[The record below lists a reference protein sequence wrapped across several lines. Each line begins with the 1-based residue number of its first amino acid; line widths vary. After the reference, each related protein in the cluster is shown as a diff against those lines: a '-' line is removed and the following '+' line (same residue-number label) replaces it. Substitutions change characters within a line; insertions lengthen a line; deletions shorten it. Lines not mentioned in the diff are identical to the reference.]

1 MRRTSRSR
9 TVCAGSVALPET
21 ACIRQTHVN
30 RASAATRLHD
40 RRDPLCRSAPAPGP
54 APQAATCPENGMR
67 THVPL
72 LFPLPFRSWGVPAAR
87 PFGRHALHR
96 HGCPMD
102 GNLPTF
108 HSCCNNMKHI
118 VDTRR
123 GDDHQRQSQAERGG
137 MRAGLLFGGNE
148 HRSGLHGHRR
158 KASMPGKRLRIAHW
172 MPDCVMGWQPLSQ
185 HQA

>member
-1 MRRTSRSR
+1 MRRTNRSR
-9 TVCAGSVALPET
+9 TVCAGRIAAPET
-21 ACIRQTHVN
+21 ACIRQTRVN

-54 APQAATCPENGMR
+54 APQAATRPENGMR

-72 LFPLPFRSWGVPAAR
+72 LSPLPFRSWGIAAAR

-96 HGCPMD
+96 HGCLMD

-108 HSCCNNMKHI
+108 HSCCNNMKHF
-118 VDTRR
+118 VDTCR
-123 GDDHQRQSQAERGG
+123 GDDHQRQSQAERWG

-148 HRSGLHGHRR
+148 HRSALHAHRR
-158 KASMPGKRLRIAHW
+158 KASMPEKRLRIARW
-172 MPDCVMGWQPLSQ
+172 KRNSVRGWHRLSERE
-185 HQA
+185 A